1 MNANDLA
8 ELSTAERA
16 FAQTVRA
23 QLRASE
29 QLNYIESARLAATRA
44 QARALIA
51 PAAHHLSWSWLAA
64 PAAVAAIAFSLMR
77 FDTSAPAIA
86 PLPSSG
92 ALQALSGDVNAS
104 SADALEWVSDEAGPD
119 FYRDLAFYE
128 WLQSRSQM
136 EPNA

>member
-1 MNANDLA
+1 MNATDFA
-8 ELSTAERA
+8 ELSPADHA
-16 FAQTVRA
+16 FVQAARV

-29 QLNYIESARLAATRA
+29 RLDYVESARLAATRA
-44 QARALIA
+44 QARALMTHA
-51 PAAHHLSWSWLAA
+51 EHRLGLGWLAA

-77 FDTSAPAIA
+77 FDTSAPSIA
-86 PLPSSG
+86 PLSSSD
-92 ALQALSGDVNAS
+92 ALQVLSSDVNAS